1 MNIIAWDLSSDT
13 AVSPER
19 APSELEWSYNKT
31 TKVKK
36 QYNTPKEPEADKPIR
51 LITKRSFM
59 RRFDMSERIA
69 IRKSTDDIVID
80 IYEDLKI
87 ASNVNLDLQD
97 TIDALNYLDSQ
108 GLLTV
113 STVEGLLRDGTQEEN
128 SS

>member
-1 MNIIAWDLSSDT
+1 MTLNVIFDNGTHKAESAGVID
-13 AVSPER
+13 
-19 APSELEWSYNKT
+19 
-31 TKVKK
+31 
-36 QYNTPKEPEADKPIR
+36 NTPSKIR
-51 LITKRSFM
+51 VITKRAFM
-59 RRFDMSERIA
+59 QRFDQVERIT
-69 IRKSTDDIVID
+69 IRNSVDDIVID